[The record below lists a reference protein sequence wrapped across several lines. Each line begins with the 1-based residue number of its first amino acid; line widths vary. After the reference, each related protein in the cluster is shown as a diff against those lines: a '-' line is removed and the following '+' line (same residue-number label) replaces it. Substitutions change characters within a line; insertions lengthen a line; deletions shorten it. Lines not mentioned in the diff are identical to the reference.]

1 MELAIF
7 GAGIAGLMT
16 AITLRAHGHECRVF
30 ERSRQSHE
38 AGMGFI
44 LVPDAIACLQSFGV
58 HLTGA
63 VGGSALERYY
73 CRNDAGRV
81 VFEQNMPAGARG
93 IRRRDLTTA
102 LVRALGEHA
111 TLVFDTEL
119 EGLEFNKELDVTSA
133 RLAAGKDEDKNRQ
146 VTADLYVGADGIG
159 SRARQILFPG
169 WPATYARV
177 PEIVG
182 LVHSDEAAAWAG
194 RNFNKF
200 HSGAGGI
207 AVGVLP
213 VGNEH
218 VVWYLQFDAQR
229 FPLSQEI
236 IDGDGDKGAAVRRN
250 FVEKLVGDW
259 ADPIPSLLTMTDFSR
274 VHLWRPI
281 DTDLIPRFNRRN
293 LVLVGDAA
301 HPLSPFTSQGVASA
315 VADAVAL
322 AGELDRVKTA
332 DHLDP
337 ALARYSRERH
347 DQCAPF
353 LARGRELLQHF
364 LEPLSVDHVVL
375 PIATEIG
382 A

>member
-1 MELAIF
+1 MEIAIF
-7 GAGIAGLMT
+7 GAGIAGLTT
-16 AITLRAHGHECRVF
+16 AITLRAHGHSCRVL

-44 LVPDAIACLQSFGV
+44 LVPEAIACLQSFGV
-58 HLTGA
+58 HLAGA
-63 VGGSALERYY
+63 VGGSPLERYY
-73 CRNDAGRV
+73 CRNEAGRV
-81 VFEQNMPAGARG
+81 VFEQSMPAGARG

-102 LVRALGEHA
+102 LVRALGKHA
-111 TLVFDTEL
+111 TLVFDAEL
-119 EGLEFNKELDVTSA
+119 DGLEVNRDLEIASA
-133 RLAAGKDEDKNRQ
+133 RLSAGKDKDKQ
-146 VTADLYVGADGIG
+146 VKADLYVGADGIG
-159 SRARQILFPG
+159 SRARQVLFPG
-169 WPATYARV
+169 WPTTYARV

-182 LVHSDEAAAWAG
+182 LVHSDKAAAWAG
-194 RNFNKF
+194 YNFNKF
-200 HSGAGGI
+200 HSDAGGI

-218 VVWYLQFDAQR
+218 VVWFLQFDAQR
-229 FPLSQEI
+229 FPLSQEV
-236 IDGDGDKGAAVRRN
+236 IDGDGEKGAVVRRK
-250 FVEKLVGDW
+250 FVEELVGAW
-259 ADPIPSLLTMTDFSR
+259 ADPIPSLLAMTDFSR

-281 DTDLIPRFNRRN
+281 DTDLIPHFHRRN

-322 AGELDRVKTA
+322 ARALDRVKAA
-332 DHLDP
+332 DDLDQ

-347 DQCAPF
+347 DQCAPY

-364 LEPLSVDHVVL
+364 LEPLSIDHVVL